1 MKQLWMKLL
10 CAFALL
16 PSSGSSLLMAQ
27 ECRPSTFAGA
37 FDGEV
42 TLCQNWNAGQQQ
54 TFWFLSQGSQIIPYR
69 WFLALEQAGS
79 SEPFRNNEHM
89 DALRYLPQLPTP
101 MNPDGLPIGFTWDNA
116 IGDEDFQS
124 IADEWLGLTC
134 SACHTGQVEFGEHKI
149 LIDGTP
155 AMADFEAFMHALADA
170 LQETLNDEARFHRF
184 ANAVLDAPN
193 QDNKARLREQLAVMT
208 AIRQEWNALNAGDSL
223 YGFARLDA
231 IGAIFNAVTVTALG
245 IPDNQQSANAP
256 VSYPF
261 IWDTPQHDVV
271 QWNGSVPNKGAGAL
285 GRNIGEVLGVFGALD
300 LDTRLLPPKPGHST
314 SVNIPHLGQLE
325 ALLWKL
331 ESPLWPETLLPPI
344 DRSNEALGRAAF
356 EEHCLQCHHDIDRSD
371 PQRRIK
377 AELTGVEEL
386 GTDPGMAA
394 NFANRRS
401 KSGKLRRR
409 PKNYLTG
416 FDRFGKQQS
425 GVDFLG
431 YAVAGTIIYGLIH
444 DPKETLTAINA
455 GREEKAGL
463 LGKARV
469 PLVIAGKAR
478 SQIKEF
484 TQELRGDEDAPSP
497 LVYKARPL
505 NGIWATA
512 PYLHN
517 GSVRTMRQLL
527 QPPQQREKTF
537 RVGSRKYAPEDVGFV
552 NEGEYLF
559 DTTLLGNSNL
569 GHDYG
574 AADLQANPEKLNA
587 LIEYLKTL

>member
-1 MKQLWMKLL
+1 MKQLWLKSL
-10 CAFALL
+10 CAFTLL
-16 PSSGSSLLMAQ
+16 PFGGSSILMAQ
-27 ECRPSTFAGA
+27 ECRPSTFDGA
-37 FDGEV
+37 LDSEV

-79 SEPFRNNEHM
+79 NEPFRSNEHM
-89 DALRYLPQLPTP
+89 DALRYLPQQPTP
-101 MNPDGLPIGFTWDNA
+101 MNPDGFPIGFTWGNA
-116 IGDEDFQS
+116 IGDEDFQT

-149 LIDGTP
+149 LIDGAP
-155 AMADFEAFMHALADA
+155 AMADFEAFMRALADA
-170 LQETLNDEARFHRF
+170 LQETLNDEARFDRF
-184 ANAVLDAPN
+184 ANAVLEAPDQN
-193 QDNKARLREQLAVMT
+193 SKARLREQLAVMT

-245 IPDNQQSANAP
+245 IPDNQKSANAP

-331 ESPLWPETLLPPI
+331 ESPLWPEKLLPPI
-344 DRSNEALGRAAF
+344 DRSNEALGRSAF

-377 AELTGVEEL
+377 AELTRIDKL
-386 GTDPGMAA
+386 GTDPGMAT
-394 NFANRRS
+394 NFADRRY

-416 FDRFGKQQS
+416 FDRFGRQEG
-425 GVDFLG
+425 GVAFLG
-431 YAVAGTIIYGLIH
+431 YAVAGTIVYGLIH
-444 DPKETLTAINA
+444 DPKETVKAIKA
-455 GREEKAGL
+455 GREEKSGV
-463 LGKARV
+463 LGSVRV
-469 PLVIAGKAR
+469 PLRIAGKAR
-478 SQIKEF
+478 SQVKEF
-484 TQELRGDEDAPSP
+484 TQGLRGDENAPSP

-527 QPPQQREKTF
+527 LPPQLRETTF
-537 RVGSRKYAPEDVGFV
+537 RVGSREYAPVDIGFV
-552 NEGEYLF
+552 NEGGYLF
-559 DTTLLGNSNL
+559 DTALRGNSNL

-574 AADLQANPEKLNA
+574 AADLQANPEKLDA

>member
-1 MKQLWMKLL
+1 MKQLWLKSL
-10 CAFALL
+10 CAFAFL
-16 PSSGSSLLMAQ
+16 SMTGSSILRAQ
-27 ECRPSTFAGA
+27 ECSPATFAGA
-37 FDGEV
+37 SDGEV
-42 TLCQNWNAGQQQ
+42 TLCQNWNAVQQQ

-89 DALRYLPQLPTP
+89 DALRYLPQQPTP
-101 MNPDGLPIGFTWDNA
+101 MNPDGLPIGFTWGNA
-116 IGDEDFQS
+116 IGDEDFQT

-134 SACHTGQVEFGEHKI
+134 SACHTGQVEFGDHKI
-149 LIDGTP
+149 LIDGAP
-155 AMADFEAFMHALADA
+155 AMADFEGFVHALADA
-170 LQETLNDEARFHRF
+170 LQETLNDAARFNRF

-193 QDNKARLREQLAVMT
+193 QSNKARLREQLTVVT
-208 AIRQEWNALNAGDSL
+208 AIRQEWNALNAGESL

-245 IPDNQQSANAP
+245 IPDNKKSANAP

-285 GRNIGEVLGVFGALD
+285 GRNVGEVLGVFGALD
-300 LDTRLLPPKPGHST
+300 LDTRLLPPKPGHKT

-344 DRSNEALGRAAF
+344 DRSNEALGRSTF
-356 EEHCLQCHHDIDRSD
+356 EEHCLRCHHDIDRSD

-377 AELTGVEEL
+377 AQLTEVDNL

-394 NFANRRS
+394 NFAKRRY
-401 KSGKLRRR
+401 KSGKLRFR
-409 PKNYLTG
+409 PKNYLVG
-416 FDRFGKQQS
+416 LDKFGKQES
-425 GVDFLG
+425 GGAFLG
-431 YAVAGTIIYGLIH
+431 YAVAGTIAYGLIH
-444 DPKETLTAINA
+444 DPIETVKAINA
-455 GREEKAGL
+455 GREKKTGL
-463 LGKARV
+463 LGTSQV
-469 PLVIAGKAR
+469 PLAVAGEAR
-478 SQIKEF
+478 AQVKQF
-484 TQELRGDEDAPSP
+484 AQVLRGDEAAPSP

-517 GSVRTMRQLL
+517 GSVRTIRQLL
-527 QPPQQREKTF
+527 LPPEMRDKTF
-537 RVGSRKYAPEDVGFV
+537 SVGSREYAPQEIGFV
-552 NEGEYLF
+552 NQGGYLF
-559 DTTLLGNSNL
+559 DTTLRGNSNL

-574 AADLQANPEKLNA
+574 TADLQANPKKLNA
-587 LIEYLKTL
+587 LIEYLKML